1 VTVLGSQE
9 ERIGALAARLS
20 HPDPTQLFFQV
31 AEIAGELTYL
41 QHGVAVDD
49 GDVVLDVGANFG
61 VAAVF
66 FATQCGAG
74 LVHSFEP
81 VRPNFEILSANIAGL
96 PACVAHEEGLSR
108 AQGQA
113 PITYYPGA
121 AAMSGLYAD
130 PDRDRS
136 TVRTALVNLGA
147 SADEAEQRTQG
158 RYEPETLTCELVTLS
173 AVLRRE
179 GLDRVDLLKIDVER
193 AELDVLAGIEEQDW
207 PKIGQVVMEIH
218 DQDGRVALVA
228 RELERRGFR
237 VAVDQDTSMRGTD
250 VELLYATPR

>member
-9 ERIGALAARLS
+9 ERISALAGRLS

-31 AEIAGELTYL
+31 SEIAGDLTYL
-41 QHGVAVDD
+41 QHGVTVDE

-81 VRPNFEILSANIAGL
+81 VRPNFEILRANVAGL
-96 PACVAHEEGLSR
+96 PACVAHEQGLSR
-108 AQGQA
+108 AAGRV

-136 TVRTALVNLGA
+136 TVRTALCNLGA
-147 SADEAEQRTQG
+147 SGEEAEQRLEG
-158 RYEPETLTCELVTLS
+158 RYEPQTLSCELVTLS
-173 AVLRRE
+173 SVLRTER
-179 GLDRVDLLKIDVER
+179 LDHVDLLKIDVER
-193 AELDVLAGIEEQDW
+193 AELDVLAGIDEPDW
-207 PKIGQVVMEIH
+207 ARIEQVVMEVH
-218 DQDGRVALVA
+218 DDHGRLAVVAEALGA
-228 RELERRGFR
+228 RGFQ
-237 VAVDQDTSMRGTD
+237 VTPGQDPAMHGTSVRM
-250 VELLYATPR
+250 LYATRR